1 MTTPYAPPSAS
12 TAQFQKVPS
21 APAALLLFSAVLG
34 ANFALS
40 ALFQTWGID
49 LEWLLLATPA
59 VLLLLTGLFM
69 VALRLDPVETLL
81 LRLPVARDFWM
92 AIPLGLS
99 FVVLSDQL
107 AGLTSHLL
115 PGDLVEKLREV
126 QLDWLSVSSPG
137 EWILKLATIGLG
149 AAVSEE
155 LLCRGFLQ
163 AAFLRRIGPLPA
175 IAATSVLFML
185 LHILPLPSFLAAG
198 LVLGIS
204 AMASRSIVVPVVVH
218 FLNNTAA
225 LVLVNLA
232 GLETLTDPVW
242 VPAKILLPA
251 ILVFALALAYYWRR
265 LREG

>member
-1 MTTPYAPPSAS
+1 MTTPYTPPARA
-12 TAQFQKVPS
+12 TAQLRKVPS
-21 APAALLLFSAVLG
+21 APAALLLFSVVLG

-40 ALFQTWGID
+40 GWFQTRGID
-49 LEWLLLATPA
+49 LEWLLVATPT
-59 VLLLLTGLFM
+59 VLLLCTGLF
-69 VALRLDPVETLL
+69 VLSLRLDPVETLL
-81 LRLPVARDFWM
+81 LRLPSVRDFWM
-92 AIPLGLS
+92 AVPLGLS

-107 AGLTSHLL
+107 AGLSSHLL
-115 PGDLVEKLREV
+115 PGDLLEKLREV
-126 QLDWLSVSSPG
+126 QLDWLTVSGPD
-137 EWILKLATIGLG
+137 EWIAKLATIGVG

-163 AAFLRRIGPLPA
+163 SAFLRRIGRVPA
-175 IAATSVLFML
+175 IVATSVLFML

-204 AMASRSIVVPVVVH
+204 AMASRSIVVPVVIH

-242 VPAKILLPA
+242 IPAKILVPA
-251 ILVFALALAYYWRR
+251 IVVFVLSIAHYWRR
-265 LREG
+265 LQ